1 MKRAFMSETAIM
13 RSFLPSIAGVGLFIF
28 VVLTLANATD
38 GDSGMSAG
46 TCAVSAM
53 SPIMIMSSLLATIT
67 KTAGSAIEQR
77 YPSRAKTSSV
87 HVTCALLPSQ
97 PSWHARLRF

>member
-38 GDSGMSAG
+38 GDSRHERRHLCSQRHVAHHNHELAG
-46 TCAVSAM
+46 
-53 SPIMIMSSLLATIT
+53 
-67 KTAGSAIEQR
+67 
-77 YPSRAKTSSV
+77 
-87 HVTCALLPSQ
+87 
-97 PSWHARLRF
+97 WLR